1 MNWQRIHNYLCM
13 PNLFRYFIRLKHSK
27 KGISS
32 RHILNKMQTKMNIN
46 ILGDKFSNS
55 SSFTFFWVY
64 DVLSLNCDFGVII
77 YPNCILC
84 FWLNICVGGP
94 SFLARKPYREIFKTQ
109 QNAANHIYNLY
120 AICLEVWIKMTFQME
135 G

>member
-1 MNWQRIHNYLCM
+1 MWHV
-13 PNLFRYFIRLKHSK
+13 FK
-27 KGISS
+27 
-32 RHILNKMQTKMNIN
+32 
-46 ILGDKFSNS
+46 
-55 SSFTFFWVY
+55 SSFSYPPPFSSM
-64 DVLSLNCDFGVII
+64 LSSNCDSAVII
-77 YPNCILC
+77 YPNGILC

-109 QNAANHIYNLY
+109 QNAAPPNHIYKLY